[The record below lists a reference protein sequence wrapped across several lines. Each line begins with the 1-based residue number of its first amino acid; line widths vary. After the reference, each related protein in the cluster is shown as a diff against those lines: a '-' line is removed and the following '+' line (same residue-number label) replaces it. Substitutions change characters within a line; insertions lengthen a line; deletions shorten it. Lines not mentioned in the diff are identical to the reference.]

1 MKDLKKS
8 YAVTNTKGSVG
19 KTPISLSIAYDLGLK
34 IQTNDL
40 SALLL
45 CYKENTKLVNTLE
58 WEENIVYDMGGF
70 VAEKVID
77 IISQVEKV
85 IVPVN
90 DDPSSIIHTISCL
103 NQFKDIA
110 KNEIIIIITKTESK
124 TEYEKVKKTIDKKFP
139 NNHFKYFELPSTKAF
154 KHSLKYGKS
163 IKYLVE
169 NNKRHN
175 NWFGDYVRNY
185 YEPILEEVKK

>member
-1 MKDLKKS
+1 MENLEKS

-19 KTPISLSIAYDLGLK
+19 KTPISLSIAFDLGLN

-45 CYKENTKLVNTLE
+45 CFKDNTKLVDTLQ
-58 WEENIVYDMGGF
+58 WEKNIVYDMGGF

-90 DDPSSIIHTISCL
+90 DDPSSLIHTISCL
-103 NQFKDIA
+103 KQFKDIT
-110 KNEIIIIITKTESK
+110 KNEIMILITKTESNA
-124 TEYEKVKKTIDKKFP
+124 EYLKVKKTIDKKFP
-139 NNHFKYFELPSTKAF
+139 NNNFKYFELPSTKAF

-169 NNKRHN
+169 NSKRQN
-175 NWFGDYVRNY
+175 NWFGDYVKKY
-185 YEPILEEVKK
+185 YEPILEEIKK

>member
-1 MKDLKKS
+1 MEDLDKS
-8 YAVTNTKGSVG
+8 YAISNTKGSVG
-19 KTPISLSIAYDLGLK
+19 KTPISLSLAFDLGLN

-58 WEENIVYDMGGF
+58 WEKGVVYDMGGF

-77 IISQVEKV
+77 IVSQVEKV
-85 IVPVN
+85 VVPVN
-90 DDPSSIIHTISCL
+90 DDPSAIIHTISCL
-103 NQFKDIA
+103 KQFIGIT
-110 KNEIIIIITKTESK
+110 KNPIIILITKTESNA
-124 TEYEKVKKTIDKKFP
+124 EYLKVKKTIDKKFP
-139 NNHFKYFELPSTKAF
+139 DNNFKYFELPSTKAF

-169 NNKRHN
+169 NSKRQN
-175 NWFGDYVRNY
+175 NWFGDYVKNY
-185 YEPILEEVKK
+185 YEPILEEIKK